1 MASRRAIGIRWMLT
15 RERATDPANEDSN
28 NARAAAGRYRW
39 CLAVFGTHLKM
50 TQHSVE
56 ISMSSVRPTQIDV
69 FQVLAIGIDQREQST
84 IVNLRS
90 VDIQRSNAA
99 QVFQRKKIE
108 MIQRDAIL

>member
-1 MASRRAIGIRWMLT
+1 MVSQREIGIRWMLT
-15 RERATDPANEDSN
+15 PERATDRVSEDSN
-28 NARAAAGRYRW
+28 NARATAERYRW

-50 TQHSVE
+50 TRHSVE
-56 ISMSSVRPTQIDV
+56 ISMSSVRPTEIDV

-90 VDIQRSNAA
+90 VHVQRSNAA
-99 QVFQRKKIE
+99 QVFQRKKVE